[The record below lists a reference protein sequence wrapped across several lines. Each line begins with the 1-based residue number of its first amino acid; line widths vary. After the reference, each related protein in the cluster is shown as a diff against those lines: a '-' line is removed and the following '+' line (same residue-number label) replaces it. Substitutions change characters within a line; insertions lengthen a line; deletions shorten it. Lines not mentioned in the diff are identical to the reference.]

1 MRQYTCKGGDGMPE
15 KCKRSISTLTKLL
28 GVDSTKAYEM
38 LKVYSIMTD
47 LSTSD
52 PIILDMILEDNN
64 VDTY

>member
-1 MRQYTCKGGDGMPE
+1 MSE
-15 KCKRSISTLTKLL
+15 KCKRSVSTLTRLL
-28 GVDSTKAYEM
+28 GIDSDKAYEI